1 MKPALFIRRIEKS
14 DREWA
19 LEILSDSWG
28 SSKIVS
34 RGVIHEADQLPG
46 FIALLDGLYVGLLTY
61 DMKDAMFEI
70 TSLNVLEQRR
80 GIGSALIQSAI
91 QEARALKCSRIWDV
105 TTNDNIP
112 AIEFYQANGFKIA
125 HIHKD
130 AIVESRK
137 LKPEVPYIGING
149 VPIKD
154 EIELERMSDV

>member
-1 MKPALFIRRIEKS
+1 VKPVLFIRRIEES

-19 LEILSDSWG
+19 REILSDSWG
-28 SSKIVS
+28 STKIVS

-46 FIALLDGLYVGLLTY
+46 FVALLDGLFAGLLTY
-61 DMKDAMFEI
+61 DMKGAMFEI

-80 GIGSALIQSAI
+80 GIGSALIESAI
-91 QEARALKCSRIWDV
+91 EEARSLKCLRVWVI

-125 HIHKD
+125 NIHKD
-130 AIVESRK
+130 AIIESRK
-137 LKPEVPYIGING
+137 LKPEIPHIGING

-154 EIELERMSDV
+154 EIELERMLDA